1 MISRRGSI
9 PRRRVAIA
17 LLLAVLLLATD
28 TLAWL
33 QMQRL
38 LDHRLRLLV
47 QDAARSGW
55 QFEAASEHR
64 GGWPLRAELVLD
76 APRLQGGGGRQGGD
90 IVWSGERIT
99 ASVSPLH
106 PGALSIAA
114 TGTQTLSAADAT
126 RPGSTLGNSVR
137 FWGGLRLRL
146 PADAANGTGRAG
158 FDAAALHVAFPGAG
172 PDDVVTIAGLRG
184 TVRWTRQ
191 ARALTLDLR
200 GVALPRRRGVAAGPM
215 IPAAALELSLIGP
228 LAGGVDS
235 WRAGGG
241 RVLLRQAA
249 ATWSDG
255 GIEASGQAMLDG
267 NLRPDGSFIV
277 QITGANAM
285 LDRLAQSGWIEPSA
299 ASAVRAV
306 LGLIAAARGDPQA
319 ATGGNPQAATG
330 GDPQA
335 AARGDPQAAGSR
347 RPLELPLTLRGGLLS
362 LGQIPLL
369 RVPSP
374 MAVLP

>member
-47 QDAARSGW
+47 EDAARSGW
-55 QFEAASEHR
+55 QFEAASERR
-64 GGWPLRAELVLD
+64 GGWPFRAELILA
-76 APRLQGGGGRQGGD
+76 APRLQGHG
-90 IVWSGERIT
+90 IAWSGEQIT
-99 ASVSPLH
+99 ASASPLH
-106 PGALSIAA
+106 PGALSLTA
-114 TGTQTLSAADAT
+114 TGTQTLSRAGAT
-126 RPGSTLGNSVR
+126 PARISLGNSLR
-137 FWGGLRLRL
+137 FWATTLRLRL
-146 PADAANGTGRAG
+146 PADAADGTGRAG
-158 FDAAALHVAFPGAG
+158 IDAAALHLAFPGAG
-172 PDDVVTIAGLRG
+172 TDDVVTVTRLRG
-184 TVRWTRQ
+184 MLRWTRQ
-191 ARALTLDLR
+191 AHALTLGLH
-200 GVALPRRRGVAAGPM
+200 GIALPRRHGIATGPM

-228 LAGGVDS
+228 LAGGVER

-249 ATWSDG
+249 ANWSDG
-255 GIEASGQAMLDG
+255 GIEASGQATLDG
-267 NLRPDGSFIV
+267 NLQPDGGFVV
-277 QITGANAM
+277 QVTGANAM
-285 LDRLAQSGWIEPSA
+285 LDRLAQSGWIEPSV

-306 LGLIAAARGDPQA
+306 LGLIAAARDGAPAAHGGSQA
-319 ATGGNPQAATG
+319 
-330 GDPQA
+330 D
-335 AARGDPQAAGSR
+335 GSR
-347 RPLELPLTLRGGLLS
+347 PPLELPLTLHGGLLS

-374 MAVLP
+374 MTALP